1 MLRDLRDRKW
11 EKSDKVRWIR
21 SGGICAEILQ
31 FYSHPRVLTKNMLI
45 VVKELLSLDHRV
57 AAAAAGQD
65 SNKKSDGGNNEI

>member
-11 EKSDKVRWIR
+11 EKSEKVRWIR

-45 VVKELLSLDHRV
+45 VVQELLSLHRV